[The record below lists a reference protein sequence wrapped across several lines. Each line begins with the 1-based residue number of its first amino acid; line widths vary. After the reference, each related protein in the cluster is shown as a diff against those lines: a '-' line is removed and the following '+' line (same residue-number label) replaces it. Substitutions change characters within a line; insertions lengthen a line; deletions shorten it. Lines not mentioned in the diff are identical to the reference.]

1 MPSRANV
8 LFLLV
13 NLCACGRVFVCVHPL
28 CGTICYSFIK
38 SLTFSQESK
47 WIFKTIEGKALFLKN
62 IGNCI
67 EISCLLNEKAVCM
80 PCPVWCGQQE
90 ISMCAEKLGKTHS
103 FRLCYSTA
111 LAYSQNARELRDQN
125 TEFFRQAERHLVV
138 TPTKNKRLSMS
149 NIKRLTEENEGQILL
164 VTLRFGWFTTNR
176 KSTMRANKRFN
187 CLRNT

>member
-1 MPSRANV
+1 
-8 LFLLV
+8 
-13 NLCACGRVFVCVHPL
+13 
-28 CGTICYSFIK
+28 
-38 SLTFSQESK
+38 
-47 WIFKTIEGKALFLKN
+47 
-62 IGNCI
+62 
-67 EISCLLNEKAVCM
+67 
-80 PCPVWCGQQE
+80 
-90 ISMCAEKLGKTHS
+90 MCAEKLGKTLS

-187 CLRNT
+187 CLRNTQKPPETKHRGNITSFQGGFINLAIRTQRIKLVRFTKYRKRMTHCQVKNQS